1 MSKRVIIIGA
11 GGQGKVIADLAKAQN
26 DDVLGF
32 LDDQIKPG
40 TLVCGIS
47 VLGPVSDYTR
57 YEKDWFFLAVGDNRL
72 RESLTQKLRDVRWYT
87 AIHPSAFVS
96 EDSVIGAGSV
106 VLPQAVVH
114 TDAVVGR
121 HCIINSG
128 AVVEHDC
135 RIGDYVHLSV
145 GARLGGGVTVGEG
158 CFLGIGSAVR
168 DHCRIAAG
176 CVVGM
181 GGVVVQD
188 LTIPGVYTGVPA
200 KRKGDQKADGADADV
215 FDQPP
220 SSGTNR

>member
-1 MSKRVIIIGA
+1 MAIFKLELMEYHEETREGKLTVSCSKGTYIRTL
-11 GGQGKVIADLAKAQN
+11 IADLAKAQN

-114 TDAVVGR
+114 R
-121 HCIINSG
+121 
-128 AVVEHDC
+128 
-135 RIGDYVHLSV
+135 
-145 GARLGGGVTVGEG
+145 
-158 CFLGIGSAVR
+158 
-168 DHCRIAAG
+168 
-176 CVVGM
+176 
-181 GGVVVQD
+181 
-188 LTIPGVYTGVPA
+188 PG
-200 KRKGDQKADGADADV
+200 
-215 FDQPP
+215 
-220 SSGTNR
+220 